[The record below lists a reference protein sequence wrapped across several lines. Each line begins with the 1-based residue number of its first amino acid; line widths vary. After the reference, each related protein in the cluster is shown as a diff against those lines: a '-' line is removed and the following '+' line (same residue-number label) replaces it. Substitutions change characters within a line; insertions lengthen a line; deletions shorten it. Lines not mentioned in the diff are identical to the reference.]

1 MNPILPVIIVLMVSL
16 SLFVACAA
24 GRILDHV
31 KRDTQTLKASHQGPG
46 LGQGQGTGG
55 VGSVNMPPLVAYNT
69 EHRDEKDAVASTD
82 ASAKRRSR
90 RRVYRLLSSVRYD
103 YMTNSHNFISHHITS
118 SASHNHIRRQQY
130 TYHTPYSSLLNL
142 THASFHPH
150 LSSQRATTRTSP
162 TTSVDNNTPSH
173 ALIIHPL

>member
-90 RRVYRLLSSVRYD
+90 RRVYRLLSAVGND
-103 YMTNSHNFISHHITS
+103 HGPHHITLR
-118 SASHNHIRRQQY
+118 HITCPFLHRI
-130 TYHTPYSSLLNL
+130 TI
-142 THASFHPH
+142 
-150 LSSQRATTRTSP
+150 
-162 TTSVDNNTPSH
+162 SVENNTHLTRPIY
-173 ALIIHPL
+173 LY